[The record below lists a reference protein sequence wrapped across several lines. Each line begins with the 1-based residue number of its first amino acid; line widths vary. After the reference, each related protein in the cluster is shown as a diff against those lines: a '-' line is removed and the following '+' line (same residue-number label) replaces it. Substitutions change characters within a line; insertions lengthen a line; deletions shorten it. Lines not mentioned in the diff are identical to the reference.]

1 MTKRTK
7 FALCKS
13 RIVNP
18 LPVAF
23 APAPLLPFF
32 ALDDD
37 SHKNPP
43 LRFPCFSRASLCFFP
58 HTTNISFAPFEIK
71 NSSVRSSKATFAS
84 GSKQFGTDDDDNV
97 SSSSS
102 SSSVARDRRRCD
114 KGRKWSCSSKSH
126 KTTAWRVSFAW
137 WSENAMTCRYYVRA
151 RERSQSCVCVR
162 EVFDAAL
169 CSFSSLSRVRALLT
183 LKKSFVHFDVTKSKG
198 NFRLFLREMNVQ
210 RCIMCEHLGL

>member
-32 ALDDD
+32 ALDGD

-137 WSENAMTCRYYVRA
+137 WSENAMTCRYYVKRA
-151 RERSQSCVCVR
+151 RERSQSRVYER
-162 EVFDAAL
+162 EVFGL
-169 CSFSSLSRVRALLT
+169 RFSLSRVRAL
-183 LKKSFVHFDVTKSKG
+183 F
-198 NFRLFLREMNVQ
+198 NFEEEFCSL
-210 RCIMCEHLGL
+210 